1 MIGGI
6 FETIGK
12 TLGIGKE
19 KYFLELDDAAEAS
32 VEKIKKS
39 ATQAVESAVETAKD
53 VSADVVDKAQDLAGD
68 VSGSAE
74 SAAKNAANKAK
85 ANVKAAASQAEEA
98 VDETVDKAEA
108 ATKKAAGKATT
119 EGDKKQATKKAVKQA
134 KADAA
139 DKKPTFGKKSNKKAP
154 LATGAAPD
162 VAKGKDSKTAAPA
175 AADPEEL
182 IVAAIAATADGKTL
196 DSQGNV
202 VESATSFADT
212 YLMPRTGGRR
222 RPGPSLAGFKGMA
235 KEVNP
240 RLKG

>member
-12 TLGIGKE
+12 TLGIGQE

-74 SAAKNAANKAK
+74 STAKNAANKAK
-85 ANVKAAASQAEEA
+85 ANVKAAASQTKEAADEA
-98 VDETVDKAEA
+98 VGKTKA
-108 ATKKAAGKATT
+108 
-119 EGDKKQATKKAVKQA
+119 ATKKAVKEA
-134 KADAA
+134 KSDAA
-139 DKKPTFGKKSNKKAP
+139 DKKPTFGKKSSKKAP
-154 LATGAAPD
+154 LATGGAPD
-162 VAKGKDSKTAAPA
+162 VEKDKSSQPAAPA

-182 IVAAIAATADGKTL
+182 IIAAIAATADGKAL

-202 VESATSFADT
+202 VEKATGFADT

-222 RPGPSLAGFKGMA
+222 RPGPSLSGFKGMA